1 MDGGTWWPTVHGVT
15 KSWTWLSDFTFTF
28 HFHALE
34 KEMATHF
41 SVLVWRI
48 RDGGA
53 WWVASMGLHRVG
65 QDWSDLAA
73 ASAATTL
80 SYGLKGFPSTHVHVI
95 SHSFFFFFNKIAYV
109 FSFWGLHSIPLYRIL
124 FKSGF
129 SWCSFKLLVCE
140 LADTGLLWPIT
151 VKCIFFAPSQNHWT
165 EFLKPRMEEF
175 FLSTST
181 KILCYAKV

>member
-1 MDGGTWWPTVHGVT
+1 
-15 KSWTWLSDFTFTF
+15 
-28 HFHALE
+28 
-34 KEMATHF
+34 MATHF
-41 SVLVWRI
+41 SVLAWRI
-48 RDGGA
+48 PGMGEPGGLP
-53 WWVASMGLHRVG
+53 SMGLHRVG

-73 ASAATTL
+73 AAATTL

-95 SHSFFFFFNKIAYV
+95 AHSFFFLNKIAYV

-124 FKSGF
+124 FKSGL
-129 SWCSFKLLVCE
+129 SWCSFKPLVCE
-140 LADTGLLWPIT
+140 LGDTGLLWPVT
-151 VKCIFFAPSQNHWT
+151 VKCGFFAPSQNHWT